1 MKVKIV
7 KIPNQYKYGGELNSA
22 KWHDDGGPLSN
33 EEFYNIMEKVAKENY
48 KRWRFNNPDEAF
60 VNVLNNN
67 TYDYRGYYNK
77 YPSSDANSLT
87 HWTDEFKTV
96 YHPTFSNESR
106 YSGKKSKF
114 NPKGLVGGF
123 WIYPRG
129 KEVFIPAPWQRK
141 KAEGG
146 PLHTQGGIWD
156 NGLTYINAGGSH
168 EENPMGGTRM
178 GMDSQGVPNLV
189 EEGEI
194 VWNDYVFS
202 NRLKVP
208 KKTREQLKLGNSEI
222 TFADAAKRLGK
233 ESEERPND
241 PISQRGLTDFMLK
254 LQQSQEE
261 IRQIKANKGES
272 RRYAYGGKKVNKFDG
287 LKSDTMF
294 LNGVNYGDWQN
305 YGTLLA
311 PIKGEDIMKEAL
323 KNSKGPGTK
332 DGNNKL
338 SLLRYAPVLGAAIGL
353 GQNLF
358 SKPDYSDYN
367 TLMQEAQNAGSY
379 TPIRP
384 TLINDYL
391 TYNPIDRAW
400 ATNKLNAQA
409 SAGRRAIVNQ
419 SAGNR
424 ATALAGLV
432 ASNYNTQQGL
442 GDLLLNADMYNN
454 QQRERVATFNRAT
467 NQTNADLGLRAAMAN
482 QEAALKSRGLRL
494 EGINKAIAM
503 RNAIDSARAAS
514 MSANLTNLFDS
525 LGNIGREEFAKQMVR
540 GNKSLLYDWFGR
552 YKDQILDDLK
562 TT

>member
-1 MKVKIV
+1 MKIRII
-7 KIPNQYKYGGELNSA
+7 KIPNQYKYGGGLNAA

-48 KRWRFNNPDEAF
+48 KGWGFNNPDEAF

-129 KEVFIPAPWQRK
+129 KEVFIPADWQRK

-156 NGLTYINAGGSH
+156 NGLTYINEGGTH
-168 EENPMGGTRM
+168 EKNPMEGVMM
-178 GMDSQGVPNLV
+178 GMDNQGVPNLV
-189 EEGEI
+189 EEGEV

-202 NRLKVP
+202 NRMKVP
-208 KKTREQLKLGNSEI
+208 KKTKDSLKLGNSEI
-222 TFADAAKRLGK
+222 TFAEAAKKLGK

-241 PISQRGLTDFMLK
+241 PISKNGRDSLMSRLMA
-254 LQQSQEE
+254 SQEQL
-261 IRQIKANKGES
+261 RVKKMGNK
-272 RRYAYGGKKVNKFDG
+272 YAKGGKLGKVFAGTGPYSQQLSTETPHNDTNGSQKPDG
-287 LKSDTMF
+287 KSNTYT
-294 LNGVNYGDWQN
+294 NYLTN
-305 YGTLLA
+305 
-311 PIKGEDIMKEAL
+311 
-323 KNSKGPGTK
+323 
-332 DGNNKL
+332 
-338 SLLRYAPVLGAAIGL
+338 LRYAPVFGAAIGF

-358 SKPDYSDYN
+358 SSPDYSDYN
-367 TLMQEAQNAGSY
+367 TLMREAERAGSY

-391 TYNPIDRAW
+391 TYNPVDRAW

-432 ASNYNTQQGL
+432 TNNYNTQQGL

-494 EGINKAIAM
+494 EGVNKAIAM
-503 RNAIDSARAAS
+503 RNAIDSARATS

-552 YKDQILDDLK
+552 YKDQILDSLK
-562 TT
+562 TD